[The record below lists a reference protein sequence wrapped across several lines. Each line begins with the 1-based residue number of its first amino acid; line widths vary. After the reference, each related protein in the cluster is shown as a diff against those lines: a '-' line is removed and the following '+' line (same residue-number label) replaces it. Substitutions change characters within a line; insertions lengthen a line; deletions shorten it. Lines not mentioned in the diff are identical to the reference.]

1 MEIFRCRRSA
11 AALLIFA
18 ASLYAADD
26 RYRVDW
32 ERVEPE
38 IVEHF
43 SNLLRIDTQN
53 PPGNETKAV
62 RYIQSALDREGIP
75 SKVFALEP
83 ERANLV
89 VRLKG
94 NGSKKPILVMG
105 HTDVVGVQR
114 EKWTVDPFAAIQ
126 KNGFIYGRGAQDDKD
141 NLTASLML
149 TILLKRMNVQLDRDV
164 IFLAES
170 GEEGTSRVGIDFMV
184 GQHWDEIAA
193 EYAIAEGGYVSS
205 RDGKVRFVEITTAE
219 KTPRGIRLIAHG
231 TAGHGSRPRPDNAVI
246 HVASAVAKFASW
258 QPPMRLNDTTRAYFE
273 RLATISQPEEAWRYT
288 HISDPGH
295 APAIDRYFGEHEFGH
310 YSILRTSITPTMVKA
325 GFRINVIPSEAEAY
339 LDVRALP
346 DENLEN
352 LTAQIREVIAD
363 SSVDVAPAQRAERP
377 ATPPSRI
384 DTPLFQA
391 FEKVQRRMFPGAITL
406 PSMLTGATDMAQLRA
421 RGVEAY
427 GFGGIIDDRDGGLS
441 GAHTDDERIARSSL
455 EKMVEFLWYSVL
467 EVAAK

>member
-32 ERVEPE
+32 ERLEPE

-363 SSVDVAPAQRAERP
+363 ASVDVAPAQRAERP

>member
-32 ERVEPE
+32 ERLEPE

-363 SSVDVAPAQRAERP
+363 ASVDVAISNGVINLSPRKSRVMAELYRVIRSGGRFC
-377 ATPPSRI
+377 ASDLVVENELPPEVL
-384 DTPLFQA
+384 TN
-391 FEKVQRRMFPGAITL
+391 GAAWA
-406 PSMLTGATDMAQLRA
+406 G
-421 RGVEAY
+421 
-427 GFGGIIDDRDGGLS
+427 
-441 GAHTDDERIARSSL
+441 
-455 EKMVEFLWYSVL
+455 
-467 EVAAK
+467 